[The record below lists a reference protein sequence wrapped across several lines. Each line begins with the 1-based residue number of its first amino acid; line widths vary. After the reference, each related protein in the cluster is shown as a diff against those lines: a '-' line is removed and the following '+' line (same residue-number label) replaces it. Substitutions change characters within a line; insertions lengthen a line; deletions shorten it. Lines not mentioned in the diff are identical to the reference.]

1 MEIKILKIKHKI
13 CIRVLWLWWLKQCG
27 SGIGIYIGPCFLNDL
42 TESNIF
48 NTDGGRLE
56 ETSRRSFQRRLS
68 RFGNSENK
76 KRTDSDEAEVDSHA
90 TYRSQKSGEQPACLF
105 YSGAPPVL

>member
-1 MEIKILKIKHKI
+1 MEIKILKINHKI

-48 NTDGGRLE
+48 NNRWW
-56 ETSRRSFQRRLS
+56 
-68 RFGNSENK
+68 
-76 KRTDSDEAEVDSHA
+76 
-90 TYRSQKSGEQPACLF
+90 PA
-105 YSGAPPVL
+105 